1 MADERPL
8 YEQILDVAV
17 FAPLGAATLAGEQLP
32 ALVAKGRTVVESRVT
47 VAKMVGRLAVA
58 QMRKKVEGVVGPA
71 GPAGQAGPEA
81 HGAGAGASGRE
92 PTPRA
97 RDGSQAT
104 GPAPGASG
112 PRPPRATADAGGLAI
127 PGYDSLAA
135 SQVVRRLDSLTGEEL
150 AAVEAYETATRGRR
164 TILGRIAQLEG
175 RAD

>member
-58 QMRKKVEGVVGPA
+58 QMRKKVEGVVG
-71 GPAGQAGPEA
+71 QAGPEA
-81 HGAGAGASGRE
+81 HGAGASGRE

-97 RDGSQAT
+97 GDGSQAT

-112 PRPPRATADAGGLAI
+112 PRPPRATPDAGGLAI

-175 RAD
+175 RTD

>member
-81 HGAGAGASGRE
+81 HGAGASGRE

-97 RDGSQAT
+97 GDGSQAT